1 VPAGPAS
8 DFGEFGPPE
17 LKPDWALVDVLPVT
31 VENNQPHHQRCRNAG
46 QLTKIAAD
54 NMNRCHGLSAVGTPP
69 LSSGF
74 RTS

>member
-54 NMNRCHGLSAVGTPP
+54 NMNR
-69 LSSGF
+69 
-74 RTS
+74 